1 MVSYEDN
8 LPLKWAPASGSEPAA
23 DCGRN
28 RANLLVLES
37 VAAIEE
43 KPSEHA
49 FEDCPEIQQEL
60 RRLDV
65 KLHVL
70 MEMVARL
77 LREEES
83 LGPSRPVRI
92 ALKTLE
98 FRAADGEAAAGQSGT
113 VSLQLHSGV
122 PTPLVMNGQVV
133 EELERDGERWV
144 RFEPDRLSEP
154 LRDALSRHVFR
165 HHRRQVA
172 ASRRE

>member
-8 LPLKWAPASGSEPAA
+8 LPLKWESAVGDEPAA
-23 DCGRN
+23 HSGRN

-37 VAAIEE
+37 VAAVEE
-43 KPSEHA
+43 KPSEHVS
-49 FEDCPEIQQEL
+49 EDCPEIQQEL

-92 ALKTLE
+92 ALKSLE
-98 FRAADGEAAAGQSGT
+98 FCAAADEAAPGQAGT
-113 VSLQLHSGV
+113 VSIQLHSGV
-122 PTPLVMNGQVV
+122 PTPLVMSGRVV
-133 EELERDGERWV
+133 EQLEREGERWV
-144 RFEPDRLSEP
+144 RFEPDELPEQ

-172 ASRRE
+172 ARRRE